1 MSTRRSQL
9 LAAWLLFWDLLL
21 TGSAWIG
28 AYYLRFEI
36 GLIPITKSPPTI
48 SLCWKNLPLVLL
60 LAAVAY
66 HLAGQYA
73 IHRLR
78 RFREEVIGVVKG
90 TALLSLMV
98 MATVFYTHDP
108 YESRTAMVLF
118 SGMTAAPTLLTRPL
132 ARAALRQLR
141 SPGF

>member
-1 MSTRRSQL
+1 MQCNEMKTAVACFAIVCPAVRVAAASGLTLLRPPCYKPCVIFPYSPRTGTDAAPQGWGNAMIKRRSQILCAWFL
-9 LAAWLLFWDLLL
+9 LWDLLI

-73 IHRLR
+73 IHR
-78 RFREEVIGVVKG
+78 
-90 TALLSLMV
+90 
-98 MATVFYTHDP
+98 
-108 YESRTAMVLF
+108 
-118 SGMTAAPTLLTRPL
+118 
-132 ARAALRQLR
+132 
-141 SPGF
+141 